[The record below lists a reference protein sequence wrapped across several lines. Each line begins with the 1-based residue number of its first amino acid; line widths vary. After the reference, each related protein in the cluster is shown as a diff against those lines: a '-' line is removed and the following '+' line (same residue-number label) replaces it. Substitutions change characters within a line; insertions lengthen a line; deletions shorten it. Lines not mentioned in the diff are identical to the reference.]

1 MATEI
6 VVLSP
11 PQASDPWVLA
21 IGDTGRPELCRRS
34 ETVEIPEVPLAQGN
48 FVIPATLRFLARR
61 GESPVAK
68 RLLKVQKANTRT
80 NRTPF
85 VCVTFETEPFTRY
98 TIGKKRV
105 TGTVRS
111 CAVRNAID
119 CEDVIFSRLT
129 PSERRRIH
137 AAIGRA

>member
-6 VVLSP
+6 VVQSP
-11 PQASDPWVLA
+11 PQAADPLVMA

-34 ETVEIPEVPLAQGN
+34 ETVEIPEIPLAQGN
-48 FVIPATLRFLARR
+48 LAIPATLRFLARK

-68 RLLKVQKANTRT
+68 RLLKVQKPNTRT

-85 VCVTFETEPFTRY
+85 VCVTFETEPYTRY

-111 CAVRNAID
+111 CAVRNTSD
-119 CEDVIFSRLT
+119 CDDVIFSRLM
-129 PSERRRIH
+129 PLEKRRIR
-137 AAIGRA
+137 AAVGRV